1 MQAPVYQKNLGL
13 PTLLANFR
21 PKIDDTLLKI
31 ASVKNCPRMLQFLLI
46 FFLIKG
52 HPFLN
57 SNQKFKTKSQKRYT
71 LLYIWENQSIRG
83 SAGG

>member
-1 MQAPVYQKNLGL
+1 MQASMYQKNLGL

-46 FFLIKG
+46 FF
-52 HPFLN
+52 
-57 SNQKFKTKSQKRYT
+57 SQKDTILWIAIKNSRQKV
-71 LLYIWENQSIRG
+71 ENDTP
-83 SAGG
+83 